1 MRVEIKVITK
11 KRGDEIVA
19 VIIASL
25 HAHGQ
30 RMARG
35 ITRSLQQFAAL
46 GGVERNHMIARLD
59 VNHPLTHLHNDACA
73 FMTQQDR

>member
-1 MRVEIKVITK
+1 MRVVIKVITK
-11 KRGDEIVA
+11 ERGDEIVA
-19 VIIASL
+19 VIMASL

-59 VNHPLTHLHNDACA
+59 ANHPLTHLHNDACA